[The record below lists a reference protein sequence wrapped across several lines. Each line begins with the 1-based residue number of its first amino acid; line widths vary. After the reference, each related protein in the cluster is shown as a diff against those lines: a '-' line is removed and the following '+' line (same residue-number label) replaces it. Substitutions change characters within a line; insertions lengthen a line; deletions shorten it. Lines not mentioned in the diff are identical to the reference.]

1 MVTSR
6 SGDWM
11 RNVAN
16 PPAKRYMSRE
26 RNRGERGRAVS
37 VLQSKRRGGARLR
50 ANAAT
55 PRWAPRKPLRGPR
68 PQGPDWGPCTE
79 LIARAAKADPGAPI
93 GPLPE
98 LAWRNYIS
106 ELAGRIS
113 VMPMHSERRRRG
125 DYGPGLWGCCFGP
138 GLLWGSGPWRRPSRR
153 EEKEEL
159 EDHIAELKEAL
170 QDAEERLKDLE
181 K

>member
-6 SGDWM
+6 SGDWIGEW
-11 RNVAN
+11 RSVAN

-37 VLQSKRRGGARLR
+37 VLQSTGRGGARLR

-93 GPLPE
+93 GLLPE

-106 ELAGRIS
+106 EKQGGFRLCPCTQNADA
-113 VMPMHSERRRRG
+113 EATTDQ
-125 DYGPGLWGCCFGP
+125 DYGDVALDQDYYGAVALGEGQAAAKKRKN
-138 GLLWGSGPWRRPSRR
+138 LRTISRS
-153 EEKEEL
+153 
-159 EDHIAELKEAL
+159 
-170 QDAEERLKDLE
+170 
-181 K
+181 